1 MAQFKL
7 ENKVEVGKITLANFE
22 QIKKDLTTSLEE
34 YKTFKVT
41 PETYVEA
48 KSKKAALNNFE
59 KTLNN
64 AKKDIKKQY
73 MLPYDNFELQMKEL
87 MGLVSEVSETINEGV
102 KQLDEAAK
110 NAKRLEIEMF
120 VNEIKLI
127 LPLDKYYKQEW
138 ENKTYKIETIH
149 DELLQLKAQV
159 DDGLKYITN
168 SVAND
173 DLMLKARIKERFLE
187 TLNLISSIEEETQKH
202 KEAASFIKELNENS
216 QLESKDIEVILT
228 VNEKQWYQVQTFLK
242 TIGAKMTKK
251 KEGN

>member
-7 ENKVEVGKITLANFE
+7 EKKVEVGKITIANFE

-41 PETYVEA
+41 PETYAEA

-102 KQLDEAAK
+102 KQLDDVAK

-120 VNEIKLI
+120 ANEIKLFI
-127 LPLDKYYKQEW
+127 PLDKCYKQEW
-138 ENKTYKIETIH
+138 ENKTYKIETIY
-149 DELLQLKAQV
+149 DELLQLKAQL
-159 DDGLKYITN
+159 DDGLKYIEN

-187 TLNLISSIEEETQKH
+187 TLNLLSSIEEETQKH
-202 KEAASFIKELNENS
+202 KEAVAYIKELNENN
-216 QLESKDIEVILT
+216 QLASKDIEVILT

>member
-41 PETYVEA
+41 PKTYAEA
-48 KSKKAALNNFE
+48 KSKKAALNTFE
-59 KTLNN
+59 K
-64 AKKDIKKQY
+64 
-73 MLPYDNFELQMKEL
+73 
-87 MGLVSEVSETINEGV
+87 
-102 KQLDEAAK
+102 
-110 NAKRLEIEMF
+110 
-120 VNEIKLI
+120 
-127 LPLDKYYKQEW
+127 
-138 ENKTYKIETIH
+138 
-149 DELLQLKAQV
+149 
-159 DDGLKYITN
+159 
-168 SVAND
+168 
-173 DLMLKARIKERFLE
+173 

-202 KEAASFIKELNENS
+202 KEATSFIKELNENT

-228 VNEKQWYQVQTFLK
+228 VNEKQWYQVQSFLK